1 MEATAVKV
9 EHEWVEGDPPAP
21 DVPLRDLTPEEFA
34 DLKDAILKAGRVIV
48 DVHINVNVAGVQDEE
63 EVDGRARVRA
73 WTALRAEGHD
83 IPPYP
88 VVVHVGLSPEEKAAL
103 RLALNLCRRHLDR
116 ERRSQLIEQLR
127 ERGWSLRRIAEATQV
142 SPATV
147 WRWGTGV
154 SRGTPRRVTG
164 LDGKTYAAQKPKRQA
179 VLTTTAVIVTA
190 RRLATRLA
198 GVQKRIGVLDDL
210 LSGLAQLD
218 PSALRGQLRD
228 EAGVFAETFEAL
240 GDLMATLRGL
250 GVPVPNAGQ

>member
-1 MEATAVKV
+1 M
-9 EHEWVEGDPPAP
+9 
-21 DVPLRDLTPEEFA
+21 
-34 DLKDAILKAGRVIV
+34 
-48 DVHINVNVAGVQDEE
+48 
-63 EVDGRARVRA
+63 
-73 WTALRAEGHD
+73 
-83 IPPYP
+83 
-88 VVVHVGLSPEEKAAL
+88 
-103 RLALNLCRRHLDR
+103 
-116 ERRSQLIEQLR
+116 
-127 ERGWSLRRIAEATQV
+127 
-142 SPATV
+142 
-147 WRWGTGV
+147 
-154 SRGTPRRVTG
+154 TG